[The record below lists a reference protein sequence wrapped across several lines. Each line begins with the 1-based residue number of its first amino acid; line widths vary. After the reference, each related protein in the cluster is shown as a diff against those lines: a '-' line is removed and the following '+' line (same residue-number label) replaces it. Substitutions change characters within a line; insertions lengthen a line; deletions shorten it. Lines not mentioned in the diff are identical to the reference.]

1 MNQAAIKLHPAP
13 SFEMKAGNFKHL
25 PNPPLRFGFVGVSGS
40 GKGVCTL
47 DLLLRHY
54 RGCFER
60 IYLYSPSAT
69 FDKGWEPLK
78 KYVKDELK
86 VDEQKEP
93 WCFDTFD
100 GKALQHQIDTQMQI
114 AEYCKKHKMKQIP
127 AVLWIFDDF
136 ADDERIMHN
145 NHNLLASL
153 AIRSRHFGGNMF
165 VATQKFRALANVI
178 RVNLTAMFIWPAPN
192 WKERKAIIEELAG
205 HYEPD
210 EIEQMLQHVQ
220 KKPHGFLF
228 ANLKTK
234 PEDMFMDSLTSKLVR
249 SRDDEDA

>member
-1 MNQAAIKLHPAP
+1 
-13 SFEMKAGNFKHL
+13 
-25 PNPPLRFGFVGVSGS
+25 
-40 GKGVCTL
+40 
-47 DLLLRHY
+47 
-54 RGCFER
+54 
-60 IYLYSPSAT
+60 
-69 FDKGWEPLK
+69 LK

-205 HYEPD
+205 HYAPD
-210 EIEQMLQHVQ
+210 EIEEMLQHVQ

>member
-1 MNQAAIKLHPAP
+1 
-13 SFEMKAGNFKHL
+13 MK
-25 PNPPLRFGFVGVSGS
+25 V
-40 GKGVCTL
+40 
-47 DLLLRHY
+47 
-54 RGCFER
+54 
-60 IYLYSPSAT
+60 
-69 FDKGWEPLK
+69 
-78 KYVKDELK
+78 
-86 VDEQKEP
+86 
-93 WCFDTFD
+93 
-100 GKALQHQIDTQMQI
+100 

-228 ANLKTK
+228 ANLKAK